1 MGSVAS
7 GAAVHGF
14 ASAGSGAALFMGEKT
29 ALWKPGLVFTFLTWE
44 AFEAISDA
52 RIRAPCFSQEL
63 IGWGFRVCRGSS
75 GPARWANVTSAVC
88 VCGVGQRGRDEWKH
102 GSRQACPCS
111 SSVEIETCY
120 SGIKPQASAPRYL
133 DHCHGEQ
140 RSPAFSAPGTGAL
153 MRIQRPMA

>member
-63 IGWGFRVCRGSS
+63 IGWGFRVCRGSL

-88 VCGVGQRGRDEWKH
+88 VCGVGQRGRDAWKH
-102 GSRQACPCS
+102 GSRQACR
-111 SSVEIETCY
+111 VLLIR
-120 SGIKPQASAPRYL
+120 G
-133 DHCHGEQ
+133 D
-140 RSPAFSAPGTGAL
+140 
-153 MRIQRPMA
+153 

>member
-1 MGSVAS
+1 MDSVAS

-29 ALWKPGLVFTFLTWE
+29 ALWKPGLVFTFLTWG

-88 VCGVGQRGRDEWKH
+88 VCVESGSVGETNGNTEAGRH
-102 GSRQACPCS
+102 AR
-111 SSVEIETCY
+111 
-120 SGIKPQASAPRYL
+120 APYPWRMK
-133 DHCHGEQ
+133 
-140 RSPAFSAPGTGAL
+140 RATVAL
-153 MRIQRPMA
+153 NPRLQLHVI